1 MQWAFIRFNL
11 EFGTPHVL
19 YSESLLPTMSPDG
32 KWIWNGSE
40 WIPAPPSHDV
50 APAQAIGKEMI
61 QVQPTQLVQPQTMM
75 QQPSIQQPV
84 IHPQQ

>member
-1 MQWAFIRFNL
+1 
-11 EFGTPHVL
+11 
-19 YSESLLPTMSPDG
+19 
-32 KWIWNGSE
+32 
-40 WIPAPPSHDV
+40 
-50 APAQAIGKEMI
+50 MI